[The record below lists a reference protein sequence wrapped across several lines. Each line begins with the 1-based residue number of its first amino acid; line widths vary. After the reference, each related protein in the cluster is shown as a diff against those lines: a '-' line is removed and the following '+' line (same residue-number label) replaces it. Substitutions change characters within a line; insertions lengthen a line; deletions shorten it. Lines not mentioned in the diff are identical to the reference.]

1 MLVFFLSSSELNINA
16 GMNLLTE
23 ERRSG
28 KIVYMG
34 FLKNGRSPF
43 SKLAY
48 RENKKIKEI
57 EILYEI
63 YLKDI
68 YSTLQLL
75 KRRGYKLYI
84 RYN

>member
-1 MLVFFLSSSELNINA
+1 MLA
-16 GMNLLTE
+16 E

-28 KIVYMG
+28 KIVNMG
-34 FLKNGRSPF
+34 FLKGGRSPF

-63 YLKDI
+63 YLKEI
-68 YSTLQLL
+68 YSTLQLF